1 MDDGILARGCGITG
15 WLAFMTG
22 TTAPEPTLFVA
33 SMTTSR
39 IASRWVIS
47 SFFSSALGFYRLWAF
62 RGRSEAY

>member
-47 SFFSSALGFYRLWAF
+47 SFFSNALGFYSLLSF
-62 RGRSEAY
+62 RCLSDAY